1 MMFAL
6 HMLVLLPLGMPM
18 AHIPPANDTPFDPDP
33 AGMEPQ
39 AIKGNGTQIRPIWHA
54 VPVVSFAEDVPGRWH
69 AKSGQDRLIAAL
81 LGGKQRGY
89 FVDLAANHPIFV
101 SNSRALERD
110 YGWDGLCI
118 EANPRYWTLLQ
129 ATRACKVVAVAVADA
144 ELTVTFVDQ
153 RKGGFGGIVGVNPHV
168 RPARKQGQVRSEFQT
183 QTVPFRKLLA
193 HAHAPRSID
202 YLSLDVEG
210 AETLVM
216 ASFPFSSHS
225 VTVLTVEEP
234 KILLKQQLAS
244 NDYRQLCRL
253 GSDQVWVR
261 NGSALQSEAIQR
273 IVHCSGAPR
282 CEPVV
287 AQDASWSC
295 STLGRG

>member
-1 MMFAL
+1 MNFVYML
-6 HMLVLLPLGMPM
+6 SHMPLAM
-18 AHIPPANDTPFDPDP
+18 AHSQPAVTDDAPFDPDP
-33 AGMEPQ
+33 AGMEPP
-39 AIKGNGTQIRPIWHA
+39 AMKGNLTRIRPIWHA
-54 VPVVSFAEDVPGRWH
+54 VPAMSFAEDVPGHWH

-89 FVDLAANHPIFV
+89 FIDLAANHPIFV

-118 EANPRYWTLLQ
+118 EANPRYWTLLR
-129 ATRACKVVAVAVADA
+129 ASRACKVIAVAVADT
-144 ELTVTFVDQ
+144 ERTVTFVDQ

-168 RPARKQGQVRSEFQT
+168 RPARKQGQIRGEFQT
-183 QTVPFRKLLA
+183 QTVAFQTLLA
-193 HAHAPRSID
+193 QADAPRSID

-210 AETLVM
+210 AETLAM

-225 VTVLTVEEP
+225 IAVLTVEEP
-234 KILLKQQLAS
+234 KVPLKQQLA
-244 NDYRQLCRL
+244 NHDYRQLCRL
-253 GSDQVWVR
+253 GSDQVWVH
-261 NGSALQSEAIQR
+261 NGTSLQADAVQR

-287 AQDASWSC
+287 AQEASWSC
-295 STLGRG
+295 STLSRG